1 LFGTLNRYIDETKT
15 NESLTLKNGVT
26 YDFSTVFCR
35 LQLLCERLAE
45 KMQLRCHSGRV
56 LVCLVGLIIFAQL
69 PAIAADVVAV
79 KSRELGVYDKAIDG
93 FKQDYSGSLSILV
106 MGGDLSD
113 PGKLASAVK
122 SQGPKVILAVG
133 LGAAKALKAE
143 FSDIPIVFVM
153 AMNPVQSKLRSNNA
167 TGVYLEPT
175 AHDQLK
181 AFREALPEVRRIGVI
196 YDARRTGSFIKA
208 AAKSAATVGITLIA
222 VKISQKK
229 DVPAALNEVIKR
241 ADALWL
247 IRDATVMSREFFKR
261 TLILQFEK
269 KIPLLAY
276 SPMFVKKLAVCSFAS
291 SYSDQGKKAAE
302 IVKKILSGGNVADI
316 PIQAP
321 SGTLTVN
328 INSAAKA
335 GVKISPEVLK
345 RPDVVR
351 VGK

>member
-1 LFGTLNRYIDETKT
+1 LQTLTAVK
-15 NESLTLKNGVT
+15 V
-26 YDFSTVFCR
+26 
-35 LQLLCERLAE
+35 LAK
-45 KMQLRCHSGRV
+45 KMQPGSHSGRV
-56 LVCLVGLIIFAQL
+56 LVCLVGLFVFAQL

-93 FKQDYSGSLSILV
+93 FKKDYSGSLSVLL
-106 MGGDLSD
+106 MQGDLSD
-113 PGKLASAVK
+113 PGKLASAVR

-143 FSDIPIVFVM
+143 ISDIPIVFVM
-153 AMNPVQSKLRSNNA
+153 AMNPIQAKLRSNNA

-181 AFREALPEVRRIGVI
+181 AFREALPDVKRIGVI
-196 YDARRTGSFIKA
+196 YDDRRTGPFIRE
-208 AAKSAATVGITLIA
+208 AAKSAAAAGVTLIA
-222 VKISQKK
+222 IKISQKK

-261 TLILQFEK
+261 TLILQFER

-302 IVKKILSGGNVADI
+302 IVKRVLAGANVGDI

-321 SGTLTVN
+321 AGTLTVN
-328 INSAAKA
+328 VNSAAKA
-335 GVKISPEVLK
+335 GVKLSQEVLT
-345 RPDVVR
+345 RSDVVR